1 MTEENTNIIGNLST
15 IVKTILMMFA
25 GAALGAL
32 ASMGLDLPIDE
43 TQLTEISFT
52 ILCFIA
58 AYIDAKYP
66 NTFKFLGN
74 SKNNTEQQLVLKEIV
89 LNEEYETT
97 DEGGGEDGC

>member
-1 MTEENTNIIGNLST
+1 MTEENTNFIGNIST
-15 IVKTILMMFA
+15 VIKTILMMIA
-25 GAALGAL
+25 GWALGYL
-32 ASMGLDLPIDE
+32 ASKGLNLPIDAS
-43 TQLTEISFT
+43 QLTEIFFT
-52 ILCFIA
+52 LLCFVA